1 MWQLLQREHGG
12 RTKLQQFFTVRSVQL
27 EKLLQSENC
36 ANWEKASTVEC
47 ELVGQL
53 KPLLQSEDGDKMTPF
68 LQCKNGRQV
77 DEAAPKE

>member
-12 RTKLQQFFTVRSVQL
+12 RTKLQKFFSVRSVQL

-36 ANWEKASTVEC
+36 ANWEKASRVQTG
-47 ELVGQL
+47 GQL

-68 LQCKNGRQV
+68 LRCKNGRQV